1 MTKIKNRLLL
11 SFVLVSLIPLIA
23 LGGYG
28 VTSISKSLESVSVGK
43 LDDKVSL
50 VSFEIEDFLKNVSN
64 DLFYLRDSVTLNNLV
79 KSIEASSSVSTSTA
93 IKDLEKDFLAF
104 SIHKKIYHQVRFI
117 NADGMEV
124 VRVDRNVGKS
134 TIVSGDRLQNKKK
147 RYYFADTAKLARG
160 KMMIS
165 PLDLNR
171 ERGEVERP
179 LRPVIRYGTPVY
191 DNNDK
196 LQGIVLFNVMAENF
210 LELVY
215 KKNTSNEQI
224 FFIDSEGFFYTNP
237 ASDKAWGGPSDLNSG
252 SNFKTEYPEFGSQ
265 IVGSKSANTISRG
278 EHLIAAAPVF
288 VGTDKSKMLGSIVDV
303 AQTKEVLKSVTKFRN
318 IFLLL
323 GAIVFLATLFLAIG
337 LAKSITNPLVYLTEA
352 TLDMSKGKLA
362 SPISVDTKDETKL
375 LAESLERLR
384 KSMVI
389 LLKRRK

>member
-1 MTKIKNRLLL
+1 MNKIKNRLLL

-28 VTSISKSLESVSVGK
+28 VTSISKSLESVSIGK

-64 DLFYLRDSVTLNNLV
+64 DLFYLRDSVTLNDLV
-79 KSIEASSSVSTSTA
+79 ESLEEDASLPISTA
-93 IKDLEKDFLAF
+93 IKNLEKDFLAF
-104 SIHKKIYHQVRFI
+104 SIHKKIYHQLRFI

-147 RYYFADTAKLARG
+147 RYYFADTAKLAKG

-215 KKNTSNEQI
+215 KKNTSNEQM
-224 FFIDSEGFFYTNP
+224 FFIDNKGFFYTNP
-237 ASDKAWGGPSDLNSG
+237 ASEKVWGGPSDLNSG
-252 SNFKTEYPEFGSQ
+252 SNFKKEYPEVGNQ
-265 IVGSKSANTISRG
+265 IVGSKSASTISQG
-278 EHLIAAAPVF
+278 ENLIAATPVF
-288 VGTDKSKMLGSIVDV
+288 LGKDKSKMLGSIVDV
-303 AQTKEVLKSVTKFRN
+303 AQTKEVFKSVTAFRN

-323 GAIVFLATLFLAIG
+323 GAIVFLVTLFLAIG

-362 SPISVDTKDETKL
+362 APISVDTKDETKL
-375 LAESLERLR
+375 LAESIERLR

>member
-1 MTKIKNRLLL
+1 MNKIKNRLLL
-11 SFVLVSLIPLIA
+11 SFILVSLIPLIA

-28 VTSISKSLESVSVGK
+28 VTSISKSLESVSIGK

-64 DLFYLRDSVTLNNLV
+64 DLFYLRDSVTLNDLV
-79 KSIEASSSVSTSTA
+79 ESLEEDASFSVSTA
-93 IKDLEKDFLAF
+93 IKNLEKDFLAF
-104 SIHKKIYHQVRFI
+104 SIHKKIYHQLRFI

-134 TIVSGDRLQNKKK
+134 TIVPGDRLQNKKK
-147 RYYFADTAKLARG
+147 RYYFADTAKLSKG

-215 KKNTSNEQI
+215 KKNTSNEQM
-224 FFIDSEGFFYTNP
+224 FFIDNKGFFYTNP
-237 ASDKAWGGPSDLNSG
+237 AREKVWGGPSDLNSG
-252 SNFKTEYPEFGSQ
+252 SNFKKEYPEFGNQ
-265 IVGSKSANTISRG
+265 IVGSKSASTISQG
-278 EHLIAAAPVF
+278 ENLIAAMPVF
-288 VGTDKSKMLGSIVDV
+288 LGKDKSKMLGSIVDV
-303 AQTKEVLKSVTKFRN
+303 AQTKEVFKSVTTFRN

-323 GAIVFLATLFLAIG
+323 GAIVFLVTLFLAIG

-352 TLDMSKGKLA
+352 TLDMSKGKLT
-362 SPISVDTKDETKL
+362 SPISVDTKDETRL
-375 LAESLERLR
+375 LAESIERLR